1 MEKTM
6 KKISLF
12 ITFFFM
18 AVSTAFFFIALRY
31 PPGVSGTT
39 GPGFFPM
46 ILSGIVFLL
55 AVLLFLNI
63 RKESG
68 EPVHLFS
75 KKNATVFLGLFITVL
90 YVVLMSIVGFP
101 IATLV
106 YLFGLMMFFQVKSWK
121 ILIAVPV
128 LTTAILYG
136 VFTRLLSVQFP
147 RGILF

>member
-12 ITFFFM
+12 ITLFFM
-18 AVSTAFFFIALRY
+18 ALSILFFFIARRY
-31 PPGVSGTT
+31 PPGAGGTT

-55 AVLLFLNI
+55 AVLLLLKI

-75 KKNATVFLGLFITVL
+75 KKNATVFLSLLITVL
-90 YVVLMSIVGFP
+90 YVVLMSVVGFP
-101 IATLV
+101 IATLL

-121 ILIAVPV
+121 ILIGVPF

-136 VFTRLLSVQFP
+136 VFTRFLSVQFP